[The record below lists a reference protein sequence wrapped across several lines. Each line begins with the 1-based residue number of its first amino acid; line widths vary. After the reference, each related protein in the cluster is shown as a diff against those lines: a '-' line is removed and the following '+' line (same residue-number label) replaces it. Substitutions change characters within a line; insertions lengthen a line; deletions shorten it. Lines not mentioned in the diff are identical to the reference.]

1 MADQPQRF
9 RVIPGGETPKP
20 YRARKRGQ
28 AEKLL
33 CHVCEADTGT
43 ATATTMDVKLGP
55 MIRDGRPE
63 GGSKA
68 LACVHCLA
76 RGKVTILAS

>member
-9 RVIPGGETPKP
+9 PVIEGGSKPKP

-28 AEKLL
+28 VEKLL

-43 ATATTMDVKLGP
+43 ATATTMDVKLGR
-55 MIRDGRPE
+55 MIRDGKPE
-63 GGSKA
+63 GGTKA
-68 LACVHCLA
+68 LVCVGCLA
-76 RGKVTILAS
+76 RGKVTILV